1 MHPSP
6 IIDFLKYTICTKQIT
21 KLLSITAE
29 AMYPTVSD
37 TTAEF
42 NEDLETFAA
51 RFKARRLELGL
62 TQACVGA
69 ALASVCGTAVSQ
81 ITICRCIIIIVIII
95 IIMIIIIIIIFC
107 RFENLQLGFKY
118 MAKLRPLLQKAF

>member
-21 KLLSITAE
+21 KLQSITAE

-37 TTAEF
+37 TTAGF

-81 ITICRCIIIIVIII
+81 ITICRS
-95 IIMIIIIIIIFC
+95 IIIIIILIIIILMIIIIFY
-107 RFENLQLGFKY
+107 RFENLQLSFKY

>member
-1 MHPSP
+1 
-6 IIDFLKYTICTKQIT
+6 
-21 KLLSITAE
+21 
-29 AMYPTVSD
+29 MYPTVSD
-37 TTAEF
+37 TAAGF

-81 ITICRCIIIIVIII
+81 ITICRCIIIIGLVIIL
-95 IIMIIIIIIIFC
+95 MIIIIFY
-107 RFENLQLGFKY
+107 RFENLQLSFKY

>member
-21 KLLSITAE
+21 KLQSTVAE

-37 TTAEF
+37 TAAGL

-81 ITICRCIIIIVIII
+81 ITICRCIIIIIILIII
-95 IIMIIIIIIIFC
+95 ILMIIIIFY
-107 RFENLQLGFKY
+107 RFENLQLSFKY
-118 MAKLRPLLQKAF
+118 MAKLKPLLQKAF

>member
-1 MHPSP
+1 M
-6 IIDFLKYTICTKQIT
+6 QIT
-21 KLLSITAE
+21 KLQSIAAE
-29 AMYPTVSD
+29 AMIPTVSD
-37 TTAEF
+37 TTAGF

-81 ITICRCIIIIVIII
+81 ITICRCIIIIIIII
-95 IIMIIIIIIIFC
+95 IIMIIIIILMIIIIIIFC
-107 RFENLQLGFKY
+107 RFENLQLSFKY